1 MARLMDDVSK
11 GEEGEMARIKID
23 ADELMMA
30 MEDHGGYLSHYLD
43 KEMGKILLTSEDL
56 GLSDEDDDLAQRL
69 AEEPDRYVAIES
81 LSSRDGYR
89 IMEDFVD
96 SLPEGEERRIL
107 QQALSWRKPFSNFKS
122 AIADMGP
129 LREQWFKLHDRKMQ
143 QEMQDW
149 LAYHELDAEL
159 LMRRETS

>member
-1 MARLMDDVSK
+1 
-11 GEEGEMARIKID
+11 MARIKID

-30 MEDHGGYLSHYLD
+30 MEDHGGFLSYYLD
-43 KEMGKILLTSEDL
+43 NETGEILLESEDSELL
-56 GLSDEDDDLAQRL
+56 GEVDGLAQGL
-69 AEEPDRYVAIES
+69 EEEPDRYVAIEA

-96 SLPEGEERRIL
+96 SLPEGEERQIL
-107 QQALSWRKPFSNFKS
+107 QQALSWKKPFSNFKS

-129 LREQWFKLHDRKMQ
+129 LREQWFKHRDRRMQ

-149 LAYHELDAEL
+149 FAYHELDAEL
-159 LMRRETS
+159 VRTRETC

>member
-1 MARLMDDVSK
+1 
-11 GEEGEMARIKID
+11 MARIKID

-30 MEDHGGYLSHYLD
+30 MEDHGGFLSYYLD
-43 KEMGKILLTSEDL
+43 KETGKIRLTSEDW
-56 GLSDEDDDLAQRL
+56 GLSDEDDDLPQRL
-69 AEEPDRYVAIES
+69 EEEPDRYVGIEA
-81 LSSRDGYR
+81 LSSHDGYR

-107 QQALSWRKPFSNFKS
+107 QQALSWKKPFSNFKS
-122 AIADMGP
+122 AVADMGP
-129 LREQWFKLHDRKMQ
+129 LREQWFKLHDRRMQ

-159 LMRRETS
+159 VGTRETG

>member
-1 MARLMDDVSK
+1 
-11 GEEGEMARIKID
+11 MARIKID

-30 MEDHGGYLSHYLD
+30 MENHGGSLSYYLD
-43 KEMGKILLTSEDL
+43 TETGKIRLKSEDW
-56 GLSDEDDDLAQRL
+56 GLPEEDDDLAQRL
-69 AEEPDRYVAIES
+69 EEEPDRYVAIEP

-89 IMEDFVD
+89 MMEDFVD

-107 QQALSWRKPFSNFKS
+107 QQALSWKKPFSNFKS

-129 LREQWFKLHDRKMQ
+129 LREQWFKHRDRRMQ

-149 LAYHELDAEL
+149 FAYHELDAEL
-159 LMRRETS
+159 VRRKETC